1 MTRIAFL
8 INPIAGGGRAL
19 RGWESFRGR
28 IGGEVSFDSYRS
40 ERPGQAV
47 ELAERAALRGYD
59 VVVAVGGD
67 GTIHETV
74 NGLMRAGYRNG
85 AYTGPCLGILPL
97 GRGNDFART
106 FRLQGDI
113 EEVWRRQLAALDGPR
128 HHVDVGRLASDDEPP
143 WYFVNMCGAGFD
155 ADVAAMAN
163 RLPRRLGGAL
173 PYVMGIIFNFVAL
186 KSRQL
191 EIELSDVIEV
201 SEYTFGGWDNII
213 ENRDD
218 GGLVNIRVQ
227 EQLLLTLTGI
237 GRFLGGGMMLLPF
250 AEPSDGYLDV
260 MLVRPVGRVRLLRVL
275 GSSFRGEHV
284 AEPEVAYFRARRVMI
299 RGPSGTN
306 FHADGDYVRQEAA
319 VVDALPR
326 VLPVLF

>member
-8 INPIAGGGRAL
+8 INPIAGGGKAL
-19 RGWESFRGR
+19 RGWESLQAA
-28 IGGEVSFDSYRS
+28 IGGDISFESYRS
-40 ERPGQAV
+40 ERPGMAV
-47 ELAERAALRGYD
+47 ELAERAALDGYD
-59 VVVAVGGD
+59 AVVAVGGD

-74 NGLMRAGYRNG
+74 NGLMRVGYRNG
-85 AYTGPCLGILPL
+85 EYRGPSLGILPL
-97 GRGNDFART
+97 GRGNDYART
-106 FRLQGDI
+106 FRVQGDLTA
-113 EEVWRRQLAALDGPR
+113 VYKRQMAALNAPK
-128 HHVDVGRLASDDEPP
+128 HHVDVGRLASDDEVP

-155 ADVAAMAN
+155 ADAAATAN

-173 PYVMGIIFNFVAL
+173 PYIMGIIFNFIAL
-186 KSRQL
+186 KSRHL

-201 SEYTFGGWDNII
+201 PGYAIGKWDNIVT
-213 ENRDD
+213 NTDD
-218 GGLVNIRVQ
+218 AGLMSIRVDD
-227 EQLLLTLTGI
+227 QLLLTLTGI

-284 AEPEVAYFRARRVMI
+284 AEPEVAYFRARRAVI

-306 FHADGDYVRQEAA
+306 FHADGDFVRQQTA

>member
-1 MTRIAFL
+1 MSRIAFL

-19 RGWESFRGR
+19 RGWESLQGR
-28 IGGEVSFDSYRS
+28 IGSDVEFDSYRS
-40 ERPGQAV
+40 ERTGQAV
-47 ELAERAALRGYD
+47 ELAQRAALQGYD
-59 VVVAVGGD
+59 AVVAVGGD

-74 NGLMRAGYRNG
+74 NGLMQVGYKDG
-85 AYTGPCLGILPL
+85 EYSGPSLGMLPL

-106 FRLQGDI
+106 FGVNGDMEAI
-113 EEVWRRQLAALDGPR
+113 WKRQLAVLDGR
-128 HHVDVGRLASDDEPP
+128 KRSVDIGRLASEDGVP

-155 ADVAAMAN
+155 ADVAATAN

-173 PYVMGIIFNFVAL
+173 PYVLGIIFNFATL
-186 KSRQL
+186 KSRRL

-201 SEYTFGGWDNII
+201 SGYTPGKWESITTDT
-213 ENRDD
+213 DD
-218 GGLVNIRVQ
+218 GGLVNVRV
-227 EQLLLTLTGI
+227 EDQLLLSLTGI

-250 AEPSDGYLDV
+250 AEPRDGYLDV

-275 GSSFRGEHV
+275 GSSFKGEHV
-284 AEPEVAYFRARRVMI
+284 AEPEVAYFRARRATI

-306 FHADGDYVRQEAA
+306 FHADGDFVRHQAV

-326 VLPVLF
+326 ILPVLF